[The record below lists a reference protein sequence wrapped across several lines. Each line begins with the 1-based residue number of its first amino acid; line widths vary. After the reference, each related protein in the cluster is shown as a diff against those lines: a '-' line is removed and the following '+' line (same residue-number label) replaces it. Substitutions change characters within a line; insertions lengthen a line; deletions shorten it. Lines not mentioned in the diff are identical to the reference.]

1 MPTIPFT
8 FYDDTH
14 TASSGT
20 TEFSFGAIDTTNT
33 SNFVDELYVY
43 HTRKSLLDIY
53 SAETGD
59 GIVSS
64 VYDLYLTSVWA
75 DENNVFLGTAGSGVL
90 YFDKSYLSNYPTNSG
105 LYNELEV
112 YKQYPEITSN
122 SIRCIHGNG
131 DKIAFVTSSGV
142 DYFKREPN
150 GYRSY
155 TTTTEAEK
163 CFVCAGRNFYYTTI
177 SGNQSY
183 LNKLRHCLTD
193 WYEPDVVYDFFVP
206 NVYVNDFYVS
216 EAPVSNGYNAIFLA
230 TTSGVY
236 VIDEY
241 YKTMN
246 IYKRV

>member
-20 TEFSFGAIDTTNT
+20 IEFSFGAIDTTNT

-112 YKQYPEITSN
+112 YKQYPEITGN
-122 SIRCIHGNG
+122 HVKHIHGYNDRLACVTDSG
-131 DKIAFVTSSGV
+131 IDYIKQEPNRYRSLHQTEYTRRCFVTEDGGL
-142 DYFKREPN
+142 Y
-150 GYRSY
+150 Y
-155 TTTTEAEK
+155 TTTSGSHTQVNK
-163 CFVCAGRNFYYTTI
+163 CVN
-177 SGNQSY
+177 
-183 LNKLRHCLTD
+183 CLTD
-193 WYEPDVVYDFFVP
+193 WSEPDVSYSFFEP
-206 NVYVNDFYVS
+206 GVYVNDLKVHKINTGNL
-216 EAPVSNGYNAIFLA
+216 VLLA
-230 TTSGVY
+230 TNDGVY
-236 VIDEY
+236 VINEQNETID
-241 YKTMN
+241 
-246 IYKRV
+246 IYRKIGE